1 MDSRSHSAL
10 PAEGFLPH
18 RGQPLIDNLFALP
31 RRTKQLVLLGF
42 DLCVIPL
49 AACIALLVRHSAFFG
64 HLSWRELVAISFT
77 VAMSATLFLR
87 IGLYR
92 AVVRFMGQQAI
103 WTVIKGVS
111 WSTAI
116 LTFSLFVVRSEVP
129 RSLPLIYW
137 SVALLLIGGSRLTVR
152 ASYQNLFRWRGV
164 KVAIYG
170 AGASG
175 RQLMQSLFQTGE
187 YAPMVFL
194 DDDHALQ
201 GTVISGVPV
210 YDPAALQQLVDEI
223 GISCVLLAIPT
234 VDPARRRQIIERL
247 ERLPVQI
254 KTIPSFSVL
263 VSGLSDV
270 GQLLDIEVED
280 LLGRTPV
287 PPKHDLIQKCV
298 RHKSVLVI
306 GAGGSIG
313 AELCRQILVCE
324 PRQLVLFDLSE
335 HALYQIE
342 RELRD
347 GIGRQR
353 LAVEL
358 IALLGNAQNEERL
371 TAICTQLGVETVYH
385 CAAYKHVPI
394 VEGNMAEGVVNNV
407 FGTQAAVRA
416 AASSKVETFVLISS
430 DKAVRPTNIMGA
442 SKRLAEMIT
451 QAAARAYP
459 GTRYSV
465 VRFGNVLGSSGSVVP
480 LFREQIARGGPV
492 TVTHPDVQ
500 RYFMT
505 IPEAAQL
512 VLQAGAME
520 GSGEVFVLDMGE
532 SVRVVDLARR
542 MIRLL
547 GYTIRDAESPDGEIE
562 IQFVG
567 LRPGEKLFEELL
579 LGDQVTGTSH
589 PKILR
594 ADEEWMPEDRLGEL
608 LFRLRRACITDDCK
622 AIQRLLVEGVK
633 DYVVPGVIGDTLWAQ
648 RQAEDVAP
656 LKDNIYVF
664 SPKESGA

>member
-1 MDSRSHSAL
+1 
-10 PAEGFLPH
+10 
-18 RGQPLIDNLFALP
+18 
-31 RRTKQLVLLGF
+31 
-42 DLCVIPL
+42 
-49 AACIALLVRHSAFFG
+49 VRHSAYFG
-64 HLSWRELVAISFT
+64 QLTWRELTAIVFSVA
-77 VAMSATLFLR
+77 VSASIFVR

-92 AVVRFMGQQAI
+92 AVVRYMGQQAI
-103 WTVIKGVS
+103 WTVIQGVS
-111 WSTAI
+111 WSTAV
-116 LTFSLFVVRSEVP
+116 LTVSLFLVRSEVP

-137 SVALLLIGGSRLTVR
+137 TIALLLIGGSRLTVR
-152 ASYQNLFRWRGV
+152 AGYQNLFRWRGV

-170 AGASG
+170 AGTSG
-175 RQLMQSLFQTGE
+175 RQLMQSLFQSGE

-194 DDDHALQ
+194 DDDLALQ
-201 GTVISGVPV
+201 DTVISGVPV
-210 YDPAALQQLVDEI
+210 YDPAALPQLIDEI
-223 GISCVLLAIPT
+223 GIACVLLAIPT
-234 VDPARRRQIIERL
+234 ADPFRRRQIINHL

-270 GQLLDIEVED
+270 GQLMDIEVED
-280 LLGRTPV
+280 LLGRTQV
-287 PPKHDLIQKCV
+287 PPQPDLIEKNV

-313 AELCRQILVCE
+313 SELCRQILHCE
-324 PRQLVLFDLSE
+324 PRQLILFELSE

-342 RELRD
+342 RELRHALA
-347 GIGRQR
+347 RQH
-353 LAVEL
+353 LDVEL
-358 IALLGNAQNEERL
+358 IGLLGNAQNEERL
-371 TAICTQLGVETVYH
+371 TAVCKQLGVETVYH

-394 VEGNMAEGVVNNV
+394 VEANMAEGVINNV

-416 AASSKVETFVLISS
+416 AANSQVETFVLISS

-451 QAAARAYP
+451 QAAARAHP
-459 GTRYSV
+459 ATRFSV

-480 LFREQIARGGPV
+480 LFREQINRGGPV

-520 GSGEVFVLDMGE
+520 GNGEVFVLDMGE
-532 SVRVVDLARR
+532 SVHIVELARR

-547 GYTIRDAESPDGEIE
+547 GYTVRDAESPEGEIE
-562 IQFVG
+562 IQFIG
-567 LRPGEKLFEELL
+567 LRPGEKLYEELL
-579 LGDQVTGTSH
+579 LGDKVTGTQH

-594 ADEEWMPEDRLGEL
+594 ADEEWLPEDRLNEL
-608 LFRLRRACITDDCK
+608 LFRLRRACVTDDCK
-622 AIQRLLVEGVK
+622 TVQRLLAEGVK
-633 DYVVPGVIGDTLWAQ
+633 DYVVPGVIGDSLWTQ
-648 RQAEDVAP
+648 RQEPVVSTTT
-656 LKDNIYVF
+656 DNIYTF
-664 SPKESGA
+664 APKESGV